1 MYDFLLTEEFWMS
14 TIITACASAGATII
28 LTILTWNY
36 YMKKMA
42 SDVTEIKGQADN
54 RRAEH
59 EKLSGEHKDLKEKL
73 SVEHK
78 GIEDRII
85 QIMLEQQKQQ
95 SAREDAARQLPQES
109 ALLKMVEG
117 AYLHSSQL
125 ANENRQ
131 LKELVETQQKQIEN
145 QQKQINKLK
154 QRSRTLNHNSDIEA
168 ER

>member
-1 MYDFLLTEEFWMS
+1 
-14 TIITACASAGATII
+14 
-28 LTILTWNY
+28 
-36 YMKKMA
+36 
-42 SDVTEIKGQADN
+42 
-54 RRAEH
+54 
-59 EKLSGEHKDLKEKL
+59 
-73 SVEHK
+73 
-78 GIEDRII
+78 
-85 QIMLEQQKQQ
+85 MLEQQKQQ